1 MSVNICSTLD
11 SNYYNNDLC
20 NQVATIINSTT
31 EKPTIV
37 NPDSSF
43 VIVTYWW
50 GRGNLN
56 KNTSRPCPTEDNPVV
71 DQKDYTKQPIKF
83 EEMID
88 NWKISCK
95 NANCNYLAVE
105 YPEFAVKGG
114 YQLAINAKPLFIKKA
129 LELCDG
135 RAVVYIDGDMV
146 VHKYPHIFDIKDY
159 DYMARH
165 WNIDP
170 RSTRHFNKL
179 ACFDLT
185 TFETSGGIMYF
196 NDTNSAKLLLD
207 KWISYTFNKQ
217 QSGKA
222 DDRIISLLL
231 SANKKFLFNIKMLFL
246 PIEFL
251 WLTDKYVE
259 YLTKDNYNK
268 YLRSKKIQ
276 IKDDYNIEN
285 DIIIEHP
292 ECLTLEEIAQK
303 QGADTNRAPRLYET
317 LVGNKVACS
326 KYGGYLWEYILFENK
341 LQLEGFKSY
350 LTYIKTVKIEDIYE
364 EEDEDEK
371 IKSPYTVINYD
382 DKYGSKF
389 NKIAIN
395 NKNYSNLIK
404 IKLDSIISEG
414 GLKYSDVRI
423 SYQTHETNN
432 KKLFFEYDA
441 TKNYIYTNYIA
452 ATIIALFELDRNA
465 IYIPDSKDI
474 DNQYNI
480 RKIQKMLKKN
490 NELELLFVNRDAYLN
505 IDKINILKV
514 PIYFKRSR
522 VLYNILHLINNEY
535 DFIEIFQK
543 ILKSS
548 QLFIFSIRISLY
560 KTLKSS
566 DKTPENKKE
575 QELFNERKDL
585 LNRFRTKLLNQKK
598 SLKFK
603 EDIKKSKSA
612 EIKDVKEQKKIK
624 IESTKDECL
633 KWKTNKLVNPKT
645 NRKIEKDKATY
656 NKLKKDCDSYKTPVI
671 EESKKIIK
679 NSKDEFTKEECLKW
693 KSNKLVNPRTNRK
706 IEKDKP
712 TYNKLNKLCD
722 KYK

>member
-95 NANCNYLAVE
+95 NAKCNYLAVE

-129 LELCDG
+129 LEICDG

-480 RKIQKMLKKN
+480 RKIQKILKKN

-575 QELFNERKDL
+575 QELFNQRKDL

-612 EIKDVKEQKKIK
+612 EIEDVKEQKK